1 VGRPSET
8 LAGAAQGPR
17 AAAAAGSGTGSPVAA
32 APRRLDARRAG
43 AEVGF
48 LAAVVATA
56 ALCLTLAAR
65 RAGWPTGQTFGNDVV
80 LVQIYAAHFRHG
92 DFFPVWSSSDAYGM
106 GSPVLLYYQKAF
118 FMVGGVVFLVLG
130 GALKAT
136 LLVTLALFMVVGA
149 YGMRVTLRLVTT
161 RPAIVVAGTLAFLV
175 GNEAFNEWLVR
186 GDLAEFSAL
195 MVTPWLLR
203 WCLLLVQRR
212 KLSWSLVP
220 VMVVLV
226 DAHNA
231 VALVSMVLLAAT
243 GVVFLVTWGLAGLRA
258 VALRLVGAVA
268 ATTAVLAPMLVAEL
282 EMASAYDPATKV
294 TRFGATLQN
303 GFLDPVWYVYDWGFR
318 WLSRSNRSP
327 VMVQLDVVVTALLV
341 AGLVVVVVRWVRN
354 GRHGVRL
361 STGSSVVPVDR
372 PTVAVLVAGLLAYL
386 FLQLRVSLPV
396 YDVLAPFKVISF
408 PYRMLAVA
416 TPIALVLAG
425 LVADWLVRLWA
436 AHRPERA
443 DIAGRVVVVGAVA
456 WLAVTVALSPL
467 TAHEPAPLA
476 GGVFRDVPFLPIEAL
491 TPPARSTAA
500 TSMEAPLFAE
510 YLPRVANPGGRGEL
524 YTDVPLYT
532 ALRAHHTQSES
543 LSRVPCSV
551 TQPRPMAFES
561 LHFSLRVVCAGP
573 TLLALPVSTNPFT
586 TVDQVAPGG
595 RARPLAVVRVPTDPR
610 LVVRVPGPGA
620 RTLEV
625 HLPTLF
631 GILF

>member
-1 VGRPSET
+1 MSRPSET
-8 LAGAAQGPR
+8 LTGERGGPR
-17 AAAAAGSGTGSPVAA
+17 GTGPAEPGVD
-32 APRRLDARRAG
+32 APESRGRRRVDARRAA

-65 RAGWPTGQTFGNDVV
+65 RAGWPTGQTYGNDVV
-80 LVQIYAAHFRHG
+80 LVEIYAAHFRHG
-92 DFFPVWSSSDAYGM
+92 DLFPVWSSSDAYGM

-118 FMVGGVVFLVLG
+118 FMVGGVVYLVLG

-149 YGMRVTLRLVTT
+149 YGLRATLRLVTA
-161 RPAIVVAGTLAFLV
+161 RPAIVVAGSLAFLV

-212 KLSWSLVP
+212 RMSWSLVP
-220 VMVVLV
+220 VMAVLV

-231 VALVSMVLLAAT
+231 VALVSLVLLVVT

-282 EMASAYDPATKV
+282 EMASAYDPASKV

-318 WLSRSNRSP
+318 WLSRTNRSP
-327 VMVQLDVVVTALLV
+327 VMVQLDVVVTGLLV

-354 GRHGVRL
+354 GRHGVRP
-361 STGSSVVPVDR
+361 STGSSAVPVDR

-436 AHRPERA
+436 ARRPERA
-443 DIAGRVVVVGAVA
+443 DIAGRVVAVGAVA
-456 WLAVTVALSPL
+456 WLAVTIALSPL

-476 GGVFRDVPFLPIEAL
+476 SGFFRDLPFLPIKAL

-500 TSMEAPLFAE
+500 TSFEGPLFAE

-524 YTDVPLYT
+524 YTDVPLYQS
-532 ALRAHHTQSES
+532 LRAHHTQSES

-551 TQPRPMAFES
+551 VQPHPMAFES
-561 LHFSLRVVCAGP
+561 LHFSLRVACAGP

-586 TVDQVAPGG
+586 TVDQVGPGG
-595 RARPLAVVRVPTDPR
+595 RVHRLTVVRVRTDPR
-610 LVVRVPGPGA
+610 LVVRIPGPGV